1 MREVK
6 ESKVFNFGSWVD
18 NVANSRKGKTREE
31 ANLVWRGRVR
41 AVFRNKLFFRHVQL
55 LMPRA
60 KLRKDMNEKVKC
72 TDQLTV

>member
-1 MREVK
+1 M
-6 ESKVFNFGSWVD
+6 D

-31 ANLVWRGRVR
+31 ANLVWQGQVR

-55 LMPRA
+55 LMSRA